1 MKEQF
6 DAVKMEVPFADYLK
20 ILNRRGLQG
29 DPELGGNCIH
39 QVEILAEKLKA
50 DGYKVSFIPD
60 SESHHWALLA
70 SDGKR
75 EFYMDPYLL
84 HHDPVDISDLREL
97 GTKTVDALPVVGED
111 STKIVFTNTK
121 FGFDISSYMNRSR
134 FSKYEKVW
142 ESRYDLSRRSQEV
155 FPDEDG
161 KPYFHSRRLF
171 NIRVPFENGDVMKLT
186 WMIANGARE
195 VQVGTMGPVPQS
207 SRSFSERD
215 KFDLEMERLVKRIGT
230 SVPRLISTISA
241 ANDLYHA
248 ADPEMIRERMKME
261 ALDTLAVN
269 LKL

>member
-20 ILNRRGLQG
+20 ILHRRGLQG
-29 DPELGGNCIH
+29 DPELGGNCVH
-39 QVEILAEKLKA
+39 QIEVLAEKLKA
-50 DGYKVSFIPD
+50 VGYEVSFIPD
-60 SESHHWALLA
+60 SESNHWALLA

-84 HHDPVDISDLREL
+84 HHDPVDISDLSEV
-97 GTKTVDALPVVGED
+97 GEKTVEALPVVSGNP
-111 STKIVFTNTK
+111 TKIIFTKTR
-121 FGFDISSYMNRSR
+121 FGFDIASYMHRSR
-134 FSKYEKVW
+134 FFQYEKVW

-171 NIRVPFENGDVMKLT
+171 NIRVPFENGEVMKLT

-195 VQVGTMGPVPQS
+195 IKVGIMGPDPKS
-207 SRSFSERD
+207 SRLIQGLD
-215 KFDLEMERLVKRIGT
+215 DYNLEMEKLAGRIGT

-248 ADPEMIRERMKME
+248 ADPETIRMRMKSE
-261 ALDTLAVN
+261 ALDMLEN
-269 LKL
+269 NQ